1 MAKGTMRRLNDRW
14 TDWALSGGFLTSRR
28 GVARRLEPLE
38 RRLAVIENRSAEH
51 QVEALARA
59 VESAIDGVLLSHK
72 GRGMSSEMLNR
83 LSDA

>member
-1 MAKGTMRRLNDRW
+1 MDRLGLVRW
-14 TDWALSGGFLTSRR
+14 VSYQQTWRS
-28 GVARRLEPLE
+28 RRLEPLE

-59 VESAIDGVLLSHK
+59 VESAIDGVLLIHK